1 MLPRPHNNNKQK
13 ILLLRTIALF
23 RSRDYRQAPTS
34 IIFHGGLI
42 CVGRNLSPI
51 PAVITS
57 RQGSRTL
64 HQFWCLRNFEFADYH
79 PNEYPAS
86 LSLPT
91 LPVSPRLRITI
102 IFNLTTIQLFQLIMM
117 IKYRPDNSSPRLCN
131 FTLLP
136 KSTGGTLRVSIT
148 DNRVRGPQPITR
160 SGSTASRV
168 FRF

>member
-1 MLPRPHNNNKQK
+1 MAFGIVIVANQLSFWTYSCQSLSRVMLPRPHNNNKQK

-117 IKYRPDNSSPRLCN
+117 IKISIRQFISK
-131 FTLLP
+131 TLQLH
-136 KSTGGTLRVSIT
+136 SLT
-148 DNRVRGPQPITR
+148 
-160 SGSTASRV
+160 
-168 FRF
+168 